1 MMDNDDTRKL
11 QTPSLLFLNKNNYTT
26 MAEKR
31 FRIEF
36 KEVNYGF
43 VDVWAESEDEAREKA
58 ECYEGNLETTKS
70 YLDLGNVSEVYDPEG
85 NDDVEN

>member
-1 MMDNDDTRKL
+1 
-11 QTPSLLFLNKNNYTT
+11 

-43 VDVWAESEDEAREKA
+43 VDVWAETEDEAREKA
-58 ECYEGNLETTKS
+58 ECYEGNIETTKS
-70 YLDLGNVSEVYDPEG
+70 YLDLGDVSEVYDPEG
-85 NDDVEN
+85 EGDDEVAE

>member
-1 MMDNDDTRKL
+1 
-11 QTPSLLFLNKNNYTT
+11 

-43 VDVWAESEDEAREKA
+43 VDVWAETEDEAREKA
-58 ECYEGNLETTKS
+58 EGYEGDMFTNKS
-70 YLDLGNVSEVYDPEG
+70 YLDLGDVSEVYDPEG
-85 NDDVEN
+85 EGDDNVEE

>member
-1 MMDNDDTRKL
+1 
-11 QTPSLLFLNKNNYTT
+11 

-43 VDVWAESEDEAREKA
+43 VDVWAETEDEAREKA
-58 ECYEGNLETTKS
+58 ESYEGDMFTNKS
-70 YLDLGNVSEVYDPEG
+70 YLDLGDVSEVYDPEG
-85 NDDVEN
+85 EDDDKVEE